1 MPRAASQL
9 ELIQGDALLE
19 NLHAQLQ
26 EARKERA
33 ALKWALMHS
42 DEKLA
47 RLYNQWRAVRR
58 RLQRAARLRQ
68 QEATHAQE

>member
-33 ALKWALMHS
+33 ALKRALVRT
-42 DEKLA
+42 DEQIA
-47 RLYNQWRAVRR
+47 RLYNQWRAARR
-58 RLQRAARLRQ
+58 RLQRSARLRL